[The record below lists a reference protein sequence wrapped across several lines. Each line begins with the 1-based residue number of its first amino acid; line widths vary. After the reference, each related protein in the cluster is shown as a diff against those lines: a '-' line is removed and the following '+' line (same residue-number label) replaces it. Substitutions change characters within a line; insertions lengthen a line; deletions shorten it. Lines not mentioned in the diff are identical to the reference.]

1 MIPDRKERRFFT
13 YAPGDKVYVIDR
25 WHDGGKETSHVVI
38 AKEEIQEVSIQV
50 TKDKEELVEYWFKY
64 WGCPVASSD
73 VDADFDV
80 LVRKMKKEWEQKED

>member
-1 MIPDRKERRFFT
+1 MVPERKERKFFT

-25 WHDGGKETSHVVI
+25 WYDDGKETSHVAIVE
-38 AKEEIQEVSIQV
+38 EEIKEVNIQAN
-50 TKDKEELVEYWFKY
+50 KDKDELVEYWFKG